1 MRVVRMRSLA
11 KSRNILPLRLACNT
25 EKHVY
30 PVHVMVSYVKQVFMQ
45 WNLNEISHCCFGY

>member
-11 KSRNILPLRLACNT
+11 KSRNIPKACMQHRKTCLPSARDG
-25 EKHVY
+25 
-30 PVHVMVSYVKQVFMQ
+30 YVKQVFMQ